1 VALTE
6 TTTRRSSAK
15 AGQSSALSQRLA
27 DLRVGVGG
35 PVLLYFLSVMLPIS
49 FKLGPVTMT
58 GTRLVVIV
66 MFLPLVFQ
74 LCIGRFGRILLTD
87 LLFLIHVI
95 WMVVSLAIN
104 NPSQAISNAGST
116 GIEFIGGYALGRAYV
131 RSAEDFSAL
140 IRLLAMIAL
149 CTLPFAIY
157 ETLTGHAII
166 LDFLAKLP
174 GISSLSDLSIGKRM
188 GLDRVQLVF
197 VHPIHYGLFCT
208 IALSLCYI
216 GLKGVYGNFRRM
228 LVSIAVGIS
237 GLLALSSGALLAIV
251 MQLIL
256 MVWAFMFRNTKKRWL
271 ILLGIFALFYITVD
285 LLSNRAP
292 LNVFLSYATFSP
304 STAYWRT
311 IIFHWGMINVWAN
324 PLFGLGL
331 NDWIRPSY
339 MRSGSMDNFWLLT
352 AVRYGIPGFLTLA
365 VGYGVALWKIGRRNF
380 DSDEILWQFRRAWMF
395 SFVGLTFTICTVHIW
410 HTIYSF
416 VFFMFGAGMWM
427 LTAEPKSASAEN
439 APDEDRKT
447 GPVLRRASAAAAFEE
462 AQAASGPRYSRFAVK
477 SQPRS

>member
-6 TTTRRSSAK
+6 TTTRRSNTK
-15 AGQSSALSQRLA
+15 AGQPHALSQRLA
-27 DLRVGVGG
+27 DLRVGIGV
-35 PVLLYFLSVMLPIS
+35 PILLYFLSVMLPIS
-49 FKLGPVTMT
+49 FKLGPLTMS
-58 GTRLVVIV
+58 GTRIILIV
-66 MFLPLVFQ
+66 MFLPLVVQ
-74 LCIGRFGRILLTD
+74 LCMGRFGRIILTD
-87 LLFLIHVI
+87 VLFLIHVI

-116 GIEFIGGYALGRAYV
+116 GIEFIGGYALGRAYI

-149 CTLPFAIY
+149 CTFPFAVY

-166 LDFLAKLP
+166 LDVLNKLP
-174 GISSLSDLSIGKRM
+174 GINSLRDLAIGKRM

-216 GLKGVYGNFRRM
+216 GLKGVYGNGRRL
-228 LVSIAVGIS
+228 LVSMVVGLS

-251 MQLIL
+251 MQLMLI
-256 MVWAFMFRNTKKRWL
+256 VWALMFRSTKKRWV
-271 ILLGIFALFYITVD
+271 ILLGVFALFYITVD

-304 STAYWRT
+304 ATAYWRT
-311 IIFHWGMINVWAN
+311 IIFHWGMVNVWAN

-331 NDWIRPSY
+331 NDWVRPY
-339 MRSGSMDNFWLLT
+339 WMYSGSMDNFWLVT

-427 LTAEPKSASAEN
+427 LTAEPKSATAEN
-439 APDEDRKT
+439 SSAEDRKT
-447 GPVLRRASAAAAFEE
+447 GPVLRRASVVADSP
-462 AQAASGPRYSRFAVK
+462 QTASGPRYSRFPVK
-477 SQPRS
+477 SQPRN

>member
-1 VALTE
+1 MTE
-6 TTTRRSSAK
+6 TTTRRPSAK
-15 AGQSSALSQRLA
+15 AGQSPTLSQRLA
-27 DLRVGVGG
+27 DMRVGVGV

-49 FKLGPVTMT
+49 FKLGPLTMT
-58 GTRLVVIV
+58 GTRLVLIV
-66 MFLPLVFQ
+66 MFLPLMAQ
-74 LCIGRFGRILLTD
+74 LAMGRFGRILLTD
-87 LLFLIHVI
+87 VLFLIHVI
-95 WMVVSLAIN
+95 WLVVALAIN
-104 NPSQAISNAGST
+104 NPAQAISNAGST

-149 CTLPFAIY
+149 CTFPFAIY
-157 ETLTGHAII
+157 ETGTGQAII
-166 LDFLAKLP
+166 LDMLAKLP
-174 GISSLSDLSIGKRM
+174 GVNSLPDLSLDKRM
-188 GLDRVQLVF
+188 GFDRVQLVF

-216 GLKGVYGNFRRM
+216 GLKDVYGNSRR
-228 LVSIAVGIS
+228 LAISVIVGLS

-251 MQLIL
+251 MQLMLIG
-256 MVWAFMFRNTKKRWL
+256 WAFLFRNTKKRWL
-271 ILLGIFALFYITVD
+271 ILLGIFTLFYITVD

-304 STAYWRT
+304 ATAYWRT
-311 IIFHWGMINVWAN
+311 IIFHWGMVNVWAN

-331 NDWIRPSY
+331 NNWVRPSY
-339 MRSGSMDNFWLLT
+339 MYSGSMDNFWLVT

-365 VGYGVALWKIGRRNF
+365 AGYGVALWKIGRRNF

-395 SFVGLTFTICTVHIW
+395 SFVGLTFTVCTVHIW

-427 LTAEPKSASAEN
+427 LTAEPKSASAEK
-439 APDEDRKT
+439 APAEDRRT
-447 GPVLRRASAAAAFEE
+447 GPVLRRGAVTVNE
-462 AQAASGPRYSRFAVK
+462 AQAPSGPRYSRFPVK

>member
-1 VALTE
+1 MALTE
-6 TTTRRSSAK
+6 TTARRSNAK
-15 AGQSSALSQRLA
+15 AGQPPALSRRLA
-27 DLRVGVGG
+27 DLRVGIGG

-49 FKLGPVTMT
+49 FKLGPLTMT
-58 GTRLVVIV
+58 GTRLVLIV
-66 MFLPLVFQ
+66 MFLPLMVQ
-74 LCIGRFGRILLTD
+74 LSMGRFGRVLLTD
-87 LLFLIHVI
+87 VLFLIHVI
-95 WMVVSLAIN
+95 WMVVSLAVN

-149 CTLPFAIY
+149 CTFPFAIY

-166 LDFLAKLP
+166 LDMLAKLP
-174 GISSLSDLSIGKRM
+174 GISSLRDLSIGKRM

-216 GLKGVYGNFRRM
+216 GLKDVYGNGRR
-228 LVSIAVGIS
+228 LAISVVVGLS

-365 VGYGVALWKIGRRNF
+365 VGYAVALWKIGRRNF

-427 LTAEPKSASAEN
+427 
-439 APDEDRKT
+439 
-447 GPVLRRASAAAAFEE
+447 
-462 AQAASGPRYSRFAVK
+462 
-477 SQPRS
+477 